1 MNPVHRGLLLVEAAV
16 DGENFAWKP
25 CPDLLFSRGLCLRRR
40 QDCCFFGLFGEA
52 LLGASADD

>member
-40 QDCCFFGLFGEA
+40 QDCCFFDLFGEA
-52 LLGASADD
+52 LL